1 MRYFLC
7 LCFLIISNTSFAS
20 HGNSNL
26 CEVEPNSVE
35 CTMHDGEKSGDNN
48 TLILGLALVG
58 TYYYFNNH
66 TNSEMNYDNGIPLYK
81 NKTIQIN
88 LLPKSKN
95 LTMSEPIVSLTQE
108 KYSFDLISFSFSLD

>member
-7 LCFLIISNTSFAS
+7 FCFLFISNISFAS

-35 CTMHDGEKSGDNN
+35 CTMHDGEKSRDNK

-81 NKTIQIN
+81 NKIIQAN
-88 LLPKSKN
+88 LFTKSKN
-95 LTMSEPIVSLTQE
+95 PIMSEPTSSLIQE
-108 KYSFDLISFSFSLD
+108 KYSFDLISFSLSLD

>member
-1 MRYFLC
+1 
-7 LCFLIISNTSFAS
+7 
-20 HGNSNL
+20 
-26 CEVEPNSVE
+26 
-35 CTMHDGEKSGDNN
+35 MHDGEKSGDNN

-66 TNSEMNYDNGIPLYK
+66 TNSEMNYDKGIPLYK

-95 LTMSEPIVSLTQE
+95 LTMSEPTVSLTQE
-108 KYSFDLISFSFSLD
+108 KYSFDLISFSLSLD

>member
-66 TNSEMNYDNGIPLYK
+66 ANSEMNYDNGIPLYK
-81 NKTIQIN
+81 NKTIQVN
-88 LLPKSKN
+88 LLPKRKN
-95 LTMSEPIVSLTQE
+95 LTMSEPTISLTQE
-108 KYSFDLISFSFSLD
+108 KYSFDLISFSLSLD